1 MKRSLCKACIVASLL
16 FGTTAL
22 AAPASLAAEPD
33 RAVINVTGYAQQEV
47 APDTAYVTVGM
58 ESIDTD
64 AQKARTK
71 NNLVMNQVTNAMK
84 AMGIPAENLKT
95 TGFYVAPNYDAK
107 GGKITSYTATNNLQ
121 IKITDLDMMSRVIS
135 KAGSLGANRIQNV
148 RFTNEKTEQIKANL
162 VKQAVING
170 RRTAE
175 AAAQAAGSQITGVKE
190 INISSSSPSYNN
202 AYLMGSARML
212 KAEVADNTPVESG
225 TNTLS
230 QTVSIT
236 FYIQ

>member
-1 MKRSLCKACIVASLL
+1 MKHSTCKTLAVAALL
-16 FGTTAL
+16 LGTTIFTV
-22 AAPASLAAEPD
+22 PFSLAAEPE

-58 ESIDTD
+58 ESTDTD

-71 NNLVMNQVTNAMK
+71 NNLVMNEVTKAMK

-95 TGFYVAPNYDAK
+95 TGFYVSPNYEK
-107 GGKITSYTATNNLQ
+107 NNKITSYTATNHLQ
-121 IKITDLDMMSRVIS
+121 IKITDLDMMSRIIS
-135 KAGSLGANRIQNV
+135 KAGSLGANHIQNV

-170 RRTAE
+170 RRTAQ

-190 INISSSSPSYNN
+190 INISSSPSYANN
-202 AYLMGSARML
+202 YLMGSARLL
-212 KAEVADNTPVESG
+212 KAEAAADTTPVESG

>member
-148 RFTNEKTEQIKANL
+148 RFTNEKTEQIKATL

-212 KAEVADNTPVESG
+212 KAEAADNTPVESG

>member
-16 FGTTAL
+16 FGTTAM

-135 KAGSLGANRIQNV
+135 KACSLGANRIQNV

>member
-16 FGTTAL
+16 FGTTAM

>member
-16 FGTTAL
+16 FGTTSL

-212 KAEVADNTPVESG
+212 KAAAADNTPVESG